1 MPTLLPTTLTVS
13 ATLAQTSLSSLAPA
27 TAWYLVLY
35 LATLVVHAVFMGY
48 VLAGSAY
55 LAMTMTLRPPDQRG
69 PFEPLL
75 REWLPF
81 MLSLAITAGIA
92 PLLFIQILYRPGFYT
107 ANLLLF
113 HRWMAVLPVLIVGFY
128 LLYLVKNR
136 WSDSQS
142 RLLGSVIAAV
152 AACCFAFIA
161 WSWTENHLL
170 SLAGQQVWTEQYLS
184 DSMLYR
190 SAVLLPRLAMWFCGT
205 FAILAV
211 WLSWQIWWTRSA
223 DAPSSLPGTRQA
235 AVMGLLGLGAMVAC
249 GLVYFQSMSA
259 VERTALTSA
268 QAYIPWGLTI
278 AGAALMAV
286 LLVKQVVTRELS
298 VRRLTLLSITG
309 VVWLAGGAVLR
320 ELIRLSKVDVDSLV
334 EMHTS
339 AARIGGLGVFLAF
352 LVING
357 AIITW
362 CIRRVML
369 STSNE
374 STESNAPLR

>member
-1 MPTLLPTTLTVS
+1 MGIVPTKLSEWSDTLFG
-13 ATLAQTSLSSLAPA
+13 LAPA

-35 LATLVVHAVFMGY
+35 LATLVVHAAFMGY

-55 LAMTMTLRPPDQRG
+55 LATTITLRPPDRRG

-136 WSDSQS
+136 WSESRS
-142 RLLGSVIAAV
+142 RLLGSLIATV
-152 AACCFAFIA
+152 AAGCFAFIA

-170 SLAGQQVWTEQYLS
+170 SLAGQTVWTEQYLS
-184 DSMLYR
+184 GSMMYR

-205 FAILAV
+205 FAVLAV
-211 WLSWQIWWTRSA
+211 WLCWQIWWLRRA
-223 DAPSSLPGTRQA
+223 DATSSLAGTRQA
-235 AVMGLLGLGAMVAC
+235 AVIGLTGLVASTAF
-249 GLVYFQSMSA
+249 GLVYLQLLPA
-259 VERTALTSA
+259 VERAALTST
-268 QAYIPWGLTI
+268 QAYVSWGLAI
-278 AGAALMAV
+278 AGAVAMAI
-286 LLVKQVVTRELS
+286 LLVMQAMTRELS
-298 VRRLTLLSITG
+298 VRRLALLSIASI
-309 VVWLAGGAVLR
+309 VWLAGGAVLR

-339 AARIGGLGVFLAF
+339 AANIGGLGVFLAF
-352 LVING
+352 LVFNG

-362 CIRRVML
+362 CIRRVMIA
-369 STSNE
+369 TDNE
-374 STESNAPLR
+374 AGESIPPL